1 MQFLIEAVTLSLLGG
16 VLGLAIG
23 YALGA
28 GIAAMIPDFPPAVVP
43 WWAVLLAMV
52 FSGGVGVV
60 FGVVPASQAA
70 RLDPIEALRYE

>member
-1 MQFLIEAVTLSLLGG
+1 VTLSLLGG

-23 YALGA
+23 YVLGMA
-28 GIAAMIPDFPPAVVP
+28 IAAMIPDFPPAVVP
-43 WWAVLLAMV
+43 WWAVVLALL
-52 FSGGVGVV
+52 FSGTVGVV